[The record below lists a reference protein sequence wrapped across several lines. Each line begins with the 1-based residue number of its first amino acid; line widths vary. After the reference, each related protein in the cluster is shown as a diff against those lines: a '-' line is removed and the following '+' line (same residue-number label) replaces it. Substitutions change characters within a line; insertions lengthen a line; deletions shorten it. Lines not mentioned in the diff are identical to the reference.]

1 MNTRYLKRMTKSI
14 WLFSLLA
21 GSIGAIAITSIVLAW
36 EFLENPGGLYHDH
49 RQIHWPIV
57 YETAISWLLEAFIVF
72 TLISAITYRLFL
84 NDNKSNQFTE

>member
-21 GSIGAIAITSIVLAW
+21 GCIGAIAITFIVLAW
-36 EFLENPGGLYHDH
+36 EFLENPGGIYHDH
-49 RQIHWPIV
+49 YQIHWPII
-57 YETAISWLLEAFIVF
+57 YETATSWLLEAFIVF

-84 NDNKSNQFTE
+84 NDSKSSQPTQ